1 MATILVIEDDHDMR
15 ELERAAL
22 CHSGYEV
29 ITATNGRDGLQRLA
43 EVHPCLI
50 LLDLMMPV
58 MDGLAFLEA
67 RQRDGIA
74 VDVPVYCVSAGGQE
88 MLNEARSRG
97 ATACIAKPVDLDQLC
112 DLVAQVCGGQS

>member
-29 ITATNGRDGLQRLA
+29 VTATNGRDGLRRLA
-43 EVHPCLI
+43 EVQPCLI

-67 RQRDGIA
+67 RLRDGLAI
-74 VDVPVYCVSAGGQE
+74 DVPVYCVSAAGQE

-97 ATACIAKPVDLDQLC
+97 ATACIAKPVDLEQLC
-112 DLVAQVCGGQS
+112 DLVAEVCGGR